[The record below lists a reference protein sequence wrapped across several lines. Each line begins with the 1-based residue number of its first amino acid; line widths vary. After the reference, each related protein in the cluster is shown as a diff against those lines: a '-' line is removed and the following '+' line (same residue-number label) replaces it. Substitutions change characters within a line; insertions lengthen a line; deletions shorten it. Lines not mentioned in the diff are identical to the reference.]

1 MEPFKLWPLY
11 LSICLG
17 LFSINTEAQE
27 LLTLEEAVEIA
38 LENNYDIRLAKNN
51 LKSDSLGV
59 SPGFAGML
67 PRVFAQANTN
77 NSTQNISQTRSNGE
91 VIELDNAKNNS
102 LNYGVGLDWTIF
114 DGLGMFARYDQLKE
128 LEKLGKAELQSTLLN
143 RVSDVMITYYDLVQ
157 HQQQLTA
164 LDSTLVISR
173 QRVELA
179 DNRFNIGKASKLEVL
194 NAQVDLNTDK
204 TLYIRELEVYAN
216 TKIRLNEIMGR
227 DPETKFKVKDEV
239 LIESNLQ
246 LSELKKLATTQ
257 NPVLQAQLINKRI
270 SELELKQ
277 LKANRYPRISA
288 TTGYNFSDSES
299 SLGFTT
305 KNNAQGWNY
314 GFAASIDIF
323 NGSNQNRNEKIAKIQ
338 IENSSIAVKRQTQT
352 IISQLQ
358 AAFQTYL
365 TNMSLID
372 LETNNEDIAKQ
383 NLDIT
388 LAKYKIGTI
397 PTIEFRTA
405 QLNYI
410 NASLRLSTAIYQ
422 AKLSE
427 ITLKQLSGSLTLE

>member
-1 MEPFKLWPLY
+1 MKPNKLW
-11 LSICLG
+11 SLG
-17 LFSINTEAQE
+17 LRICFGVFALQTYAQE
-27 LLTLEEAVEIA
+27 VLTLEEAVEIA

-51 LKSDSLGV
+51 SKVDSLGV

-67 PRVFAQANTN
+67 PRVFAQASTN
-77 NSTQNISQTRSNGE
+77 NSTQNISQTRSDGNI
-91 VIELDNAKNNS
+91 IELDNAKNNNLS
-102 LNYGVGLDWTIF
+102 YGVGLDWTIF

-128 LEKLGKAELQSTLLN
+128 LEKLGKAELQSTVLN
-143 RVSDVMITYYDLVQ
+143 RVSDVMVTYYDLVNQ
-157 HQQQLTA
+157 QQQLKA
-164 LDSTLVISR
+164 LDSTLVISE

-179 DNRFNIGKASKLEVL
+179 DNRFSIGKSSKLEVL

-204 TLYIRELEVYAN
+204 TLQIRKREQYQN
-216 TKIRLNEIMGR
+216 TKIRLNEILGR
-227 DPETKFKVKDEV
+227 DTHIDFKVKDEV
-239 LIESNLQ
+239 LIATDLQ
-246 LSELKKLATTQ
+246 LAELELLATTQ
-257 NPVLQAQLINKRI
+257 NPELQVKLINKRI

-277 LKANRYPRISA
+277 IKGSRFPRISA
-288 TTGYNFSDSES
+288 NTGYNFSDSES

-314 GFAASIDIF
+314 GLSATIDIF
-323 NGSNQNRNEKIAKIQ
+323 NGSNQNRSEKIAKLQ
-338 IENSSIAVKRQTQT
+338 IENSGIFIKQQTQT
-352 IISQLQ
+352 IISQLHT
-358 AAFQTYL
+358 AYQTYL
-365 TNMSLID
+365 TNLSLIE
-372 LETNNEDIAKQ
+372 LETGNEDIAKE

-427 ITLKQLSGSLTLE
+427 IILKQLAGNLSLQ

>member
-1 MEPFKLWPLY
+1 MKAFKIWSIY
-11 LSICLG
+11 LGVCLG
-17 LFSINTEAQE
+17 LVSIQTQAQE
-27 LLTLEEAVEIA
+27 VLTLEEAVAIA
-38 LENNYDIRLAKNN
+38 LKNNYDIRLAKND
-51 LKSDSLGV
+51 LKTDSIGV

-67 PRVFAQANTN
+67 PRIFAQANTN

-91 VIELDNAKNNS
+91 VIDLDNAKNNS

-128 LEKLGKAELQSTLLN
+128 LEKLGKAELQSVLLD
-143 RVSDVMITYYDLVQ
+143 RVSEVMITYYDLVQ
-157 HQQQLTA
+157 QQQQKIA

-179 DNRFNIGKASKLEVL
+179 DNRFSIGKASKLEVL

-204 TLYIRELEVYAN
+204 TLYIRQNEMYAN

-227 DPETKFKVKDEV
+227 HPEIDFKVRDDV
-239 LIESNLQ
+239 LIATDLQ
-246 LSELKKLATTQ
+246 LSELEDLAKTQ
-257 NPVLQAQLINKRI
+257 NPELQAQIINKRI

-277 LKANRYPRISA
+277 LKGNRYPRILA

-323 NGSNQNRNEKIAKIQ
+323 NGSNQNRNEKIAKLQ
-338 IENSSIAVKRQTQT
+338 IENTTIAIEQQTQT
-352 IISQLQ
+352 IKSQLHT
-358 AAFQTYL
+358 AFKTYQTNL
-365 TNMSLID
+365 SLIE
-372 LETNNEDIAKQ
+372 LETKNEDIAKE

-410 NASLRLSTAIYQ
+410 RATLRMTNAIYQ

-427 ITLKQLSGSLTLE
+427 ITLKQLAGNLSLQ

>member
-246 LSELKKLATTQ
+246 LSKLEKLATTQ
-257 NPVLQAQLINKRI
+257 NPVLQALLINKRI

-277 LKANRYPRISA
+277 LKGNRYPRISA